1 MKEQKGRRREK
12 KVAKRMLF
20 SFDFHVNLVVRSSS
34 NSSSSSSSPQRNS
47 EVLYSCFLGVVGF

>member
-12 KVAKRMLF
+12 KVVAIRMLF

-34 NSSSSSSSPQRNS
+34 SSSSNPQRNS
-47 EVLYSCFLGVVGF
+47 EVL